1 MSRLNINKYER
12 ICCRICLRGYMVLPA
27 KMVVNWVVRL
37 EPGMV
42 ESKAAMS
49 VALLV
54 VQ

>member
-1 MSRLNINKYER
+1 MVGPTALLLVE
-12 ICCRICLRGYMVLPA
+12 LRA
-27 KMVVNWVVRL
+27 DSKDWKMVVNWVVRL